1 MHTARLLTV
10 YRSILGWGCLLG
22 GVCLGGCLPRAGGYP
37 SMQWAQTPPWTEW
50 QTGVK
55 ALPCPKLRLRA
66 VNIGKLILIAR
77 RSRQLSLE
85 LTWYT
90 PHVLTPRRSK
100 VSWYKVRGEVHYP
113 KRAIRWMELN
123 ASLVNIPD
131 KTLISKFY
139 ENMEYLDSYYLGV
152 ILTYTT

>member
-10 YRSILGWGCLLG
+10 SRSILGWGCLPRGVSAQG
-22 GVCLGGCLPRAGGYP
+22 GWVSQHAMG
-37 SMQWAQTPPWTEW
+37 QTPPWTEW
-50 QTGVK
+50 QTSVK
-55 ALPCPKLRLRA
+55 TLPCPKLRLRA

-100 VSWYKVRGEVHYP
+100 VSWYKVRGEVHHP
-113 KRAIRWMELN
+113 KRATRWMELN

-139 ENMEYLDSYYLGV
+139 ENMEYLDSYYLGG
-152 ILTYTT
+152 ILTCTT